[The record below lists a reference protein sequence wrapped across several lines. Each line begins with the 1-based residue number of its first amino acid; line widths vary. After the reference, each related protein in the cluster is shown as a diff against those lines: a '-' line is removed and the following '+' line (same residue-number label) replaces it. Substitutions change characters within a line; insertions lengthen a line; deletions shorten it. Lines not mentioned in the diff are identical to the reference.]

1 MKNLKK
7 LISMICI
14 FAVLISMAGCYVS
27 MDDSGKRLNIT
38 PDYEGKGPAASENED
53 KEEDTSEG
61 LNADDPDEAEPVEK
75 NGDIMILFTSDIHCG
90 VDKGF
95 TLAGLKQLRDSYEA
109 QGYTTILVDDGDHIQ
124 GEPMGT
130 LSAGEAIIDLM
141 NAMDYDLA
149 IPGNH
154 EFDYGMD
161 RFFELVDKAEF
172 PYISCNFEKKDELVF
187 EPYKIIEA
195 AGKKIAFVGV
205 TTPESIITST
215 PGYFQDENGNVLYD
229 FKNDKTGE
237 AVYEA
242 VQEAVDAARAE
253 GADYVYVMGH
263 MGLDDFS
270 RPWTY
275 ADVIE
280 HTNGIDVFLDGHSH
294 DTEQIVMKNKD
305 GEDVVRS
312 AVGTKLN
319 SIGYSHISADNGI
332 KETNILS
339 WPNDIP
345 ADKVFNI
352 HNEISDMVDEK
363 HKEIDDKLNEKV
375 AASDVD
381 LVIYDPGKKDAKGN
395 PLRIV
400 RLAETN
406 LGDLVADAY
415 LNISGS
421 QIAIMNAGGIRDNI
435 NKGDITYG
443 DILKVAPFG
452 NELSVIKV
460 TGQQLIDALEWGARG
475 LPEEVGGFLQV
486 AGISYT
492 IDTSIDSPCIG
503 DESGMYVKIEGD
515 RRVRDVMVDDKPID
529 PGAYYTVSS
538 INYILTKHGD
548 GYTMF
553 DGAEVLQEGSMNDNQ
568 LLIKYITE
576 TLGGKIGEEYADPYG
591 QGRITVIDGGSGQTE
606 DNE

>member
-1 MKNLKK
+1 
-7 LISMICI
+7 
-14 FAVLISMAGCYVS
+14 
-27 MDDSGKRLNIT
+27 
-38 PDYEGKGPAASENED
+38 
-53 KEEDTSEG
+53 
-61 LNADDPDEAEPVEK
+61 
-75 NGDIMILFTSDIHCG
+75 
-90 VDKGF
+90 
-95 TLAGLKQLRDSYEA
+95 
-109 QGYTTILVDDGDHIQ
+109 
-124 GEPMGT
+124 
-130 LSAGEAIIDLM
+130 
-141 NAMDYDLA
+141 
-149 IPGNH
+149 
-154 EFDYGMD
+154 
-161 RFFELVDKAEF
+161 
-172 PYISCNFEKKDELVF
+172 
-187 EPYKIIEA
+187 
-195 AGKKIAFVGV
+195 
-205 TTPESIITST
+205 
-215 PGYFQDENGNVLYD
+215 
-229 FKNDKTGE
+229 
-237 AVYEA
+237 
-242 VQEAVDAARAE
+242 
-253 GADYVYVMGH
+253 
-263 MGLDDFS
+263 
-270 RPWTY
+270 
-275 ADVIE
+275 
-280 HTNGIDVFLDGHSH
+280 
-294 DTEQIVMKNKD
+294 
-305 GEDVVRS
+305 
-312 AVGTKLN
+312 
-319 SIGYSHISADNGI
+319 
-332 KETNILS
+332 
-339 WPNDIP
+339 
-345 ADKVFNI
+345 
-352 HNEISDMVDEK
+352 MVDEK

-400 RLAETN
+400 RLTETN